1 MVGDPT
7 LRQTLMMAIALRPTA
22 MEAVRDPEMG
32 ALRPRAMEALRPT
45 AMEAVWDPEMGAL
58 RPRAMEAL
66 RPTAMETQAQAI
78 RPA

>member
-1 MVGDPT
+1 MAGNMVSTPVILAVVMAT
-7 LRQTLMMAIALRPTA
+7 LASLSWHEDRALEQADEEFVVCPLIK
-22 MEAVRDPEMG
+22 EGE
-32 ALRPRAMEALRPT
+32 
-45 AMEAVWDPEMGAL
+45 L